1 MHSPP
6 SQPFFHPERFVDS
19 IEAAEF
25 LGIHPKTL
33 QKYSRS
39 GLVPASY
46 PRTRSAK
53 ALANFGATSCPNSNF
68 GSELVQAQRLATAR
82 LQRALLQLPTPL
94 LVIVLKGSSALSMDL
109 WMTR

>member
-6 SQPFFHPERFVDS
+6 PQPLFRPERFVDS

-39 GLVPASY
+39 GLVPAH
-46 PRTRSAK
+46 PFGEGTRK
-53 ALANFGATSCPNSNF
+53 LWRYLL
-68 GSELVQAQRLATAR
+68 SELELWLRARSTSAPSTRPSAVGLATVEHPVDFSKR
-82 LQRALLQLPTPL
+82 LR
-94 LVIVLKGSSALSMDL
+94 
-109 WMTR
+109 

>member
-6 SQPFFHPERFVDS
+6 SQPFFRPERFVDS

-39 GLVPASY
+39 GLVPAHPFGEGTRKLWRYLLSELELWL
-46 PRTRSAK
+46 RTRSNSAPG
-53 ALANFGATSCPNSNF
+53 NRPIATSPPTF
-68 GSELVQAQRLATAR
+68 ARAVDFSERLR
-82 LQRALLQLPTPL
+82 
-94 LVIVLKGSSALSMDL
+94 
-109 WMTR
+109 

>member
-6 SQPFFHPERFVDS
+6 SHPFFHPERFVDS

-39 GLVPASY
+39 GLVPAHPFGEGTRKLWRYLLSELELWL
-46 PRTRSAK
+46 RTRSSSAPG
-53 ALANFGATSCPNSNF
+53 NRPIATS
-68 GSELVQAQRLATAR
+68 LATVAHAVDFSEHLR
-82 LQRALLQLPTPL
+82 
-94 LVIVLKGSSALSMDL
+94 
-109 WMTR
+109 